1 MFYYDTTYILVI
13 IGAILCAIAS
23 AHVKSVYSK
32 YDRVFNSTG
41 LTGAMAAERILSSQG
56 VYGVRVVRVAG
67 TLTDHYNPSKQTV
80 ALSEST
86 YDSRSIAAIAV
97 AAHECGHV
105 MQHEQGYS
113 PLEFRTALVPVANL
127 GSQLCWP
134 LVLFGLFFNTKISE
148 YMLTAG
154 IAMFC
159 FALLFQ
165 VVTLPVEFNA
175 SSRAMKII
183 VNNGM
188 VSGEDAKMARKV
200 LTAAAL
206 TYVAAVASS
215 FLNLLRLLIIS
226 KGARN
231 DD

>member
-1 MFYYDTTYILVI
+1 MFFYDSTYILAL
-13 IGAILCAIAS
+13 IGAILCMIAS
-23 AHVKSVYSK
+23 HHVNSVYRK
-32 YDRVFNSTG
+32 YDRVFNASG
-41 LTGAMAAERILSSQG
+41 ITGAMAAEQILRSQG
-56 VYGVRVVRVAG
+56 VNDVQIIRVSG
-67 TLTDHYNPSKQTV
+67 HLTDHYNPSKQTV

-86 YDSRSIAAIAV
+86 YDSGSIAAIAV

-113 PLEFRTALVPVANL
+113 PLDIRTALVPVANF

-134 LVLFGLFFNTKISE
+134 LVIVGLLFNSKISE
-148 YMLTAG
+148 YLIVTG
-154 IAMFC
+154 ILMFC

-165 VVTLPVEFNA
+165 IVTLPVEFDA
-175 SSRAMKII
+175 SNRAMKILEG
-183 VNNGM
+183 NGM
-188 VSGEDAKMARKV
+188 VGGDDAKMARKV

-215 FLNLLRLLIIS
+215 FLNLLRLLLIA